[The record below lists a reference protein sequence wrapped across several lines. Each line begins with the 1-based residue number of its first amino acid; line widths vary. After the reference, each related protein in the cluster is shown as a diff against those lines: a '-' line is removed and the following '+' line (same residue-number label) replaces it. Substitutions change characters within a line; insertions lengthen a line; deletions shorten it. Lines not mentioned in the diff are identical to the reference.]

1 MLMKALVRILLSC
14 WAASAAC
21 QLQAE
26 PADTPANSSVTDA
39 AVSPWRIGA
48 ALGYGERSNPLIQ
61 SEPIQVLVD
70 VDIAWFGKRWF
81 FDNGDLGFTL
91 KDDSKGTLN
100 LIARVNSDRV
110 FFGRTNT
117 QFVSV
122 GSDGGQLPEP
132 VPLRVPDRD
141 YAVELGFEWLADGRW
156 GRLTVAGFHDVSNTH
171 DGFSVDAEFA
181 YPWYR
186 ARWTVEPTIMLRYKS
201 AALNDYYWG
210 VRASEAS
217 SALPVYVVSSG
228 LNWQLGARAS
238 YYLSSHLRLAASINY
253 ERLNDAAAGSPLV
266 RDPEVT
272 AFFAGLAYQF

>member
-1 MLMKALVRILLSC
+1 MKALVRILLFLS
-14 WAASAAC
+14 AASAAY
-21 QLQAE
+21 QLHAE
-26 PADTPANSSVTDA
+26 PAVTPANSSVTDE

-48 ALGYGERSNPLIQ
+48 ALGYGERSNPLIL
-61 SEPIQVLVD
+61 SEPIHVAVD

-91 KDDSKGTLN
+91 RDDSKGTFN

-110 FFGRTNT
+110 FFNRTNT
-117 QFVSV
+117 QFVSLGAD
-122 GSDGGQLPEP
+122 GSQLPEP
-132 VPLRVPDRD
+132 VLLRVPDRN

-156 GRLTVAGFHDVSNTH
+156 GRLTVAGFRDVSRTH

-181 YPWYR
+181 YPWYG

-210 VRASEAS
+210 VRATEAS
-217 SALPVYVVSSG
+217 SALPAYVLSSG

-238 YYLSSHLRLAASINY
+238 YYLSSHLRLAASVNY

-266 RDPEVT
+266 RDPEVV